1 MRQATAE
8 SPLCAVL
15 SSNAYETSTSWT
27 IPAIG
32 LDTKTWLAVM
42 VFGMSRSCM
51 VVLEKCI
58 IGDIQKKSGVEYER
72 SCQVSART
80 GIDGFQNAFWQRL
93 LQCLTW
99 MRPLRRLCTMVAI
112 APRRAK
118 HTFTLGDCDEA
129 TDDERDV

>member
-8 SPLCAVL
+8 SALCAAL
-15 SSNAYETSTSWT
+15 SSNAYETSTLWT

-58 IGDIQKKSGVEYER
+58 IGDIQKKKPVSNMNEAVKSALAPALMDAKKTHSGR
-72 SCQVSART
+72 GS
-80 GIDGFQNAFWQRL
+80 FNASRE
-93 LQCLTW
+93 
-99 MRPLRRLCTMVAI
+99 
-112 APRRAK
+112 
-118 HTFTLGDCDEA
+118 CD
-129 TDDERDV
+129 R

>member
-1 MRQATAE
+1 
-8 SPLCAVL
+8 
-15 SSNAYETSTSWT
+15 
-27 IPAIG
+27 
-32 LDTKTWLAVM
+32 
-42 VFGMSRSCM
+42 M

-80 GIDGFQNAFWQRL
+80 GIDGCQNAFWQRL